1 MSAPAPA
8 RRRLDYL
15 DYVRGLAIV
24 LMALDHTRD
33 FWGVGDFGAPEN
45 PAAATPAAF
54 FTRWITHFC
63 APTFVFLAGVG
74 AWLYQRKK
82 TPLETAG
89 FLFSRG
95 LWLIFLEFTLVKFGW
110 SLNFTYGFVMMQ
122 VIWATG
128 VAMLLLS
135 ALVFLSPHAAL
146 ALGLTIIVGHNALD
160 ALPASSFGR
169 MGWLWELA
177 HTSFRMFRP
186 VPEAAPKLTCMNLY
200 PFLPWF
206 GVIALG
212 YGLGELFTEEKAP
225 RWRLI
230 RLGLAM
236 TAAFLLLRWL
246 NGYGN
251 PVPWREQKEE
261 LRTAMSFLNCT
272 KYPPSLDFL
281 LMTLGPALLLL
292 GVLPAEPG
300 WAGWPFVVFGRVPL
314 FFYLLHLP
322 TIHGVADW
330 FKPYLPQQKAGFLG
344 LGQPQRGL
352 ELPGVYLVW
361 AAAVVL
367 LFFPCWGYSK
377 LKAKYGGLLRY
388 L

>member
-1 MSAPAPA
+1 MQPLPT
-8 RRRLDYL
+8 RTRLDYL
-15 DYVRGLAIV
+15 DYARGLVIV

-33 FWGVGDFGAPEN
+33 FWGVGAFGGPEN
-45 PAAATPAAF
+45 VASTTPAWF

-74 AWLYQRKK
+74 AWLYRQKK
-82 TPLETAG
+82 SAADTVI
-89 FLFSRG
+89 FLFTRG
-95 LWLIFLEFTLVKFGW
+95 LLLIAFEFTLVKFGW
-110 SLNFTYGFVMMQ
+110 SLELEYNFVMLQ
-122 VIWATG
+122 VIWAIG
-128 VAMLLLS
+128 VSMILLAPLVMLS
-135 ALVFLSPHAAL
+135 SDAAL
-146 ALGLTIIVGHNALD
+146 AVGLILVLGHNALD
-160 ALPASSFGR
+160 ALKATHFGQ

-177 HTSFRMFRP
+177 HINRPFRP
-186 VPEAAPKLTCMNLY
+186 FPEWLPKLNVFNLY

-206 GVIALG
+206 GVMALG
-212 YGLGELFTEEKAP
+212 YGMGSLFTQVKSP
-225 RWRLI
+225 RWALI

-236 TAAFLLLRWL
+236 TAAFLLLRWF

-251 PVPWREQKEE
+251 PIPWKPQKEE
-261 LRTAMSFLNCT
+261 FRTVMAFLNCT
-272 KYPPSLDFL
+272 KYPPSLDYL
-281 LMTLGPALLLL
+281 LMTLGPMLLLL

-300 WAGWPFVVFGRVPL
+300 WVSRPLVIFGRVPM

-322 TIHGVADW
+322 VIHGLAEW
-330 FKPYLPQQKAGFLG
+330 AKPWLPTVKTGFLG
-344 LGQPQRGL
+344 MGGTQHGFGVD
-352 ELPGVYLVW
+352 GVYLVW